1 MVLKTPGYAR
11 GSVEL
16 PAWGKKASLHGKI
29 RLVSRPPNLA
39 IEGGMSNEGQ
49 DLESHFVRYCIVRTV
64 ASDDRSFS
72 DKYDYQ
78 NRF

>member
-1 MVLKTPGYAR
+1 LFRIGAFLWFLKTTGYAG
-11 GSVEL
+11 GSKEL

-49 DLESHFVRYCIVRTV
+49 E
-64 ASDDRSFS
+64 
-72 DKYDYQ
+72 
-78 NRF
+78 